1 MAKAALSQHQLMEY
15 ARAGAEARIQQL
27 RAELAALEGAFG
39 RGRGRAGRAAAGGPA
54 TTRKLS
60 AAGRKRIAA
69 AAKKRWAKWRA
80 EKGKQ

>member
-1 MAKAALSQHQLMEY
+1 MEY

-39 RGRGRAGRAAAGGPA
+39 AGRGRGRAGRGAAGGPA